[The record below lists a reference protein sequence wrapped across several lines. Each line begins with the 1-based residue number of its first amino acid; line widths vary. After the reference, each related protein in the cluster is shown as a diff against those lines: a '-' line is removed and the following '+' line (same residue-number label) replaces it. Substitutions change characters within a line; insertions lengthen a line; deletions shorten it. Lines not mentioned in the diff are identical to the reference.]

1 MSLSVGLL
9 ARDSTRIKGRN
20 GSRIV
25 GMRSEDRDKF
35 QGEGEGHWFPPE
47 LSLWGGVGWVD
58 QLYVDCRAGVLL
70 ESYWVA
76 SLMTYSTPPHPHPSP
91 PPASTDLS
99 AALQSTNSWSIP
111 PHNNTSGRNHCP
123 PSPRNLSWCDL
134 PFSLQRLEIS
144 AGWAWNRWPIRDSI
158 RRPTEHAR
166 LYLLK
171 RAGVGPSIHTESF
184 PEARAADFRFLRLEP
199 WHRDRSRKKEPRE
212 VPLDLIY

>member
-70 ESYWVA
+70 ESYWVR
-76 SLMTYSTPPHPHPSP
+76 SLMTHSTPPHPP
-91 PPASTDLS
+91 PPPSTDLS
-99 AALQSTNSWSIP
+99 AALQSTNSWSTP

-123 PSPRNLSWCDL
+123 PPPEICPGATFPSRCKDSRSARVGTGTGDQSETR
-134 PFSLQRLEIS
+134 FGVLQSMRVC
-144 AGWAWNRWPIRDSI
+144 
-158 RRPTEHAR
+158 TC
-166 LYLLK
+166 
-171 RAGVGPSIHTESF
+171 
-184 PEARAADFRFLRLEP
+184 
-199 WHRDRSRKKEPRE
+199 
-212 VPLDLIY
+212 